1 MNELKCCVVR
11 DLLPLYTDDVVS
23 EDTHALVE
31 NHLVNCEECRAAHFA
46 MKVKLDLPDVPDGAE
61 VIKHVKRKWG
71 MKQFWKG
78 IVIAALTAALLFG
91 GFLFLYGYGL
101 PVKAE
106 DVVLSAGLQCQ
117 IEHDRELGKLV
128 PTGEQVWIMDVD
140 TKTGSPCT
148 RSEWV
153 YAEGD
158 EGYPVA
164 VGIRLYVRRSP
175 ISLPWSSNGPIRHG
189 MASSDD
195 GEYCWTDDFTITVV
209 CADQEITYSM
219 KEEGLWSKDRIHDA
233 QFCPMVGKSCP
244 YSGQ

>member
-91 GFLFLYGYGL
+91 GFLFLYGYTESDR
-101 PVKAE
+101 KS
-106 DVVLSAGLQCQ
+106 VV
-117 IEHDRELGKLV
+117 
-128 PTGEQVWIMDVD
+128 
-140 TKTGSPCT
+140 
-148 RSEWV
+148 
-153 YAEGD
+153 
-158 EGYPVA
+158 
-164 VGIRLYVRRSP
+164 
-175 ISLPWSSNGPIRHG
+175 
-189 MASSDD
+189 
-195 GEYCWTDDFTITVV
+195 
-209 CADQEITYSM
+209 
-219 KEEGLWSKDRIHDA
+219 
-233 QFCPMVGKSCP
+233 
-244 YSGQ
+244 